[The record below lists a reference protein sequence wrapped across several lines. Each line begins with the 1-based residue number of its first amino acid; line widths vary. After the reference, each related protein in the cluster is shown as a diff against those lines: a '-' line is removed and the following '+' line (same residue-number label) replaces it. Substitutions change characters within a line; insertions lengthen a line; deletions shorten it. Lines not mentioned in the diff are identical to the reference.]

1 MNHILQLLLLLS
13 AIIFAAKLG
22 GALSTKI
29 GQPAIFGKILIGLIL
44 GPSLLNILGWP
55 VFAPSPMG
63 AHFVSLSLKGI
74 IHDLAQIGVILLMF
88 IAGMET
94 NLAGVKKVGKVAFWA
109 AAGGVLLPM
118 SIGAWASRYFGYS
131 WTEAIFIGTI
141 LTATSVSI
149 TAQTLLELNA
159 LKSKEGSCILGAAV
173 IDDVMG
179 IIALSL
185 VVAFTLNPVAHSGLT
200 SGITSTI
207 FLIVQIGLFFL
218 LSIFIGRRYFEK
230 TIKWATNIPGSQML
244 LASALVI
251 CFLYAFWAEYFG
263 KVAAITGAY
272 IAGVLLAQTSFKEK
286 ILKEA
291 QIFSYPLFIPVFLI
305 DIGLQAN
312 ARQLSSEI
320 TFTIIIIV
328 IAVLGK
334 ILGCGLGAKL
344 TGFNFAESTRVGIGM
359 ISRGEVGLIVASY
372 GLSHMVI
379 GEDIFSSMVLMVL
392 ATTLVTPLLLRFVF
406 PNQKLKT

>member
-13 AIIFAAKLG
+13 FIIIAAKAA

-29 GQPAIFGKILIGLIL
+29 GQPPIFGKILIGLIL

-55 VFAPSPMG
+55 IFTASPVQ
-63 AHFVSLSLKGI
+63 AHFIPLEDI
-74 IHDLAQIGVILLMF
+74 IHDMAQIGVILLMF
-88 IAGMET
+88 IAGIET
-94 NLAGVKKVGKVAFWA
+94 DVAGVMRVGKVAFWS

-118 SIGAWASRYFGYS
+118 GIGAWASRYFGYP
-131 WTEAIFIGTI
+131 WKEAIFIGTI

-179 IIALSL
+179 IIVLSL
-185 VVAFTLNPVAHSGLT
+185 VVAFSINPIAQGGINSGV
-200 SGITSTI
+200 IAVI
-207 FLIVQIGLFFL
+207 FLIAQIAVFFV
-218 LSIFIGRRYFEK
+218 LSILIGQRYLEK
-230 TIKWATNIPGSQML
+230 IINWASKIPGSQMV
-244 LASALVI
+244 LAASLII
-251 CFLYAFWAEYFG
+251 CFFYAFWAEYWG

-272 IAGVLLAQTSFKEK
+272 IAGVLLAQTSFKER

-291 QIFSYPLFIPVFLI
+291 QIFSYALFVPVFLI

-312 ARQLSSEI
+312 ARQLTSGI
-320 TFTIIIIV
+320 TFTLIIIV
-328 IAVLGK
+328 IAILGK
-334 ILGCGLGAKL
+334 IFGCGLGANL
-344 TGFNFAESTRVGIGM
+344 TGFNFIESSRVGIGM

-372 GLSHMVI
+372 GLAHAII
-379 GEDIFSSMVLMVL
+379 GQDIFSSMVLMVL
-392 ATTLVTPLLLRFVF
+392 VTTLITPILLRFVF
-406 PNQKLKT
+406 PRKNFKTN